1 MANTH
6 ENAVATVAGI
16 EGYRIQFEKIFPGE
30 GVTIDNIG
38 KAIATFER
46 AVVTGP
52 TPYDYREIVPT
63 VESQFDEEEIEEIK
77 EESPEMY
84 AKYAEAKRLTEGI
97 DEGVWRGRDLFFS
110 DGVGCTA
117 CHAGANFS
125 DEQYHNL
132 GVGMDVEE
140 LDLGRSV
147 VTGEDKDTGAFKT
160 PTVRNVAMTGPYMHD
175 GSQATLEEVVDWYG
189 KGGHP
194 NEHLSDKVKKIELTD
209 QEKQDLVAFMKIGL
223 NGSFPP
229 VELGRLPQ

>member
-1 MANTH
+1 MANTR

-52 TPYDYREIVPT
+52 TSYDYREIVPT

-97 DEGVWRGRDLFFS
+97 DEGVWRGRDLFS
-110 DGVGCTA
+110 AMASVVLPVMPEPISPT
-117 CHAGANFS
+117 S
-125 DEQYHNL
+125 STTTWE
-132 GVGMDVEE
+132 VGMDVEE